1 MKRAT
6 LLQRLTPS
14 YISLIVLLLVMV
26 GAAIVPQ
33 QFHELQ
39 SSLDAQIMGTA
50 ADPGRSTGTFRSKG
64 GAWHDQ
70 EAAGQG

>member
-6 LLQRLTPS
+6 LLQRLTLS
-14 YISLIVLLLVMV
+14 YILLIVLLLVMV

-33 QFHELQ
+33 QLHELQ

-50 ADPGRSTGTFRSKG
+50 ADPGRSTGTFKSKG
-64 GAWHDQ
+64 GTRYDH
-70 EAAGQG
+70 ETAGQG